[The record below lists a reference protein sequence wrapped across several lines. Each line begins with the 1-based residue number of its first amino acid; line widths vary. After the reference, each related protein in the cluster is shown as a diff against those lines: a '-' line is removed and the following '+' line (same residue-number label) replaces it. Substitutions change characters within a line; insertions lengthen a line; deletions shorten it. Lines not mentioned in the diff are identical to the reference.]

1 MANTNTTKDLNRTL
15 KKGDLMSIAVGQI
28 IGAGVMVMS
37 IAALGMTGRSVNI
50 AFVVAAVLTCFGA
63 LPSIFMGSTI
73 RVMGSFYSQ
82 AAIFVGDQFAGY
94 YSVINIFSSMSQ
106 AMFATGLV
114 SYLGSLIPVI
124 YEHELVFAVILYMAF
139 FVLNWFGT
147 DWMAKVQTFMFYL
160 LIIAL
165 VMFTVFGVPKVQ
177 WAGYF
182 GNELFGEPLFTNG
195 VSGLLEA
202 ATYLTFATGGATVVV
217 NFSAEA
223 INPTKDIP
231 KVVIISTLLVA
242 ILYAFMAC
250 CIGGILPSADV
261 QAAGNLGVIALEIMP
276 KPCYYFFM
284 VCGAIF
290 ALATTL
296 NSSIA
301 NAIRPLMQATDDGW
315 FPAFFN
321 KLSKFKTTP
330 VWLLI
335 FFIVNGGAILLGMN
349 TAMIGKLVLLL
360 GNINNFILAAGI
372 LRLPKLFPEAWTKS
386 PFHVSDTVLKVL
398 IGMSEVI
405 ILVQAYMNCKGQATW
420 VLIANA
426 VMLVFSLV
434 YTQVLYKSGKVHV
447 APSYEFA

>member
-1 MANTNTTKDLNRTL
+1 MRT
-15 KKGDLMSIAVGQI
+15 IQ
-28 IGAGVMVMS
+28 
-37 IAALGMTGRSVNI
+37 
-50 AFVVAAVLTCFGA
+50 
-63 LPSIFMGSTI
+63 
-73 RVMGSFYSQ
+73 
-82 AAIFVGDQFAGY
+82 
-94 YSVINIFSSMSQ
+94 
-106 AMFATGLV
+106 
-114 SYLGSLIPVI
+114 
-124 YEHELVFAVILYMAF
+124 
-139 FVLNWFGT
+139 
-147 DWMAKVQTFMFYL
+147 
-160 LIIAL
+160 
-165 VMFTVFGVPKVQ
+165 
-177 WAGYF
+177 
-182 GNELFGEPLFTNG
+182 
-195 VSGLLEA
+195 
-202 ATYLTFATGGATVVV
+202 
-217 NFSAEA
+217 
-223 INPTKDIP
+223 
-231 KVVIISTLLVA
+231 LVA
-242 ILYAFMAC
+242 VLYAFMAC

-301 NAIRPLMQATDDGW
+301 NAIRPLMRATDDGW

-372 LRLPKLFPEAWTKS
+372 LRLPKLFPEAWSKS
-386 PFHVSDTVLKVL
+386 PFHVSDTVLKTL
-398 IGMSEVI
+398 IGMSEII
-405 ILVQAYMNCKGQATW
+405 ILIQAYMNCKGQAPW

-434 YTQVLYKSGKVHV
+434 YTQVLYKSGKIHV